1 MLKRTF
7 EIGNFIVCALLLVTV
22 GGARSAIAKPFWAQ
36 VPKINVTLQNLDWED
51 IAAEAYEQPAATA
64 AVLPGAVPTNEIHVF
79 LRDANKCLLHYE
91 GTDRGKDFAPLAVPV
106 ACDSA
111 TDGPM
116 AAITW
121 DSLGRIDLF
130 WFSGT
135 VGKPGTHA
143 SLMHRWTDGSNWY
156 SENLGMTAT
165 TPVSTAA
172 VPTLA
177 AAPTVA
183 SWGSGRLDVFWRDTG
198 NQIRWLGFDRSKK
211 GTAGFTS
218 GGWFDKERVVE
229 SNVTGNPAAV
239 ERATNIID
247 LFWTNASGSLEHEY
261 TGNGGSS
268 WSGIQQLNVAA
279 NTAPSATTWG
289 EKRIDV
295 VYGVDTYTLGHL
307 WIDGGTGS
315 WNPSSEKL
323 VSSSQPV
330 GAIAAVEECGAPMVS
345 IAGGEPLIPAGED
358 LPDRGRAGGAQEV
371 RLFLHQRAADA
382 QEDGQFHPVA
392 VLRVGGAPGRA
403 AGAPDASVDHA
414 GTFDE
419 AVAAIKEAQR
429 RGFRVTTN
437 TTFFNTDT
445 PQTVREV
452 LDFLNDD
459 LRVDQMMI
467 SPAYA
472 YWKAPDQEHFL
483 GAEQTRELFGRRS
496 PAGAASARS
505 STTRRCSWTSWKA
518 RPTSPAPPG
527 GSPATRCSAGSG
539 PAT

>member
-330 GAIAAVEECGAPMVS
+330 GVPVAAAAPSHANRMDVFT
-345 IAGGEPLIPAGED
+345 IPAGTRLSHTLYQESVPGFSGVGEGD
-358 LPDRGRAGGAQEV
+358 NGGNGLWCWASAAISVVDYIAQPNPSL
-371 RLFLHQRAADA
+371 RSC
-382 QEDGQFHPVA
+382 DGVNKELNLTTCCTEPTAPSACLVGGGVEA
-392 VLRVGGAPGRA
+392 VLKAYNVSYQDVQPLDLASLQNSLWVVHKPVISNHYHPEGGGHYVVLVDTYRLH
-403 AGAPDASVDHA
+403 GTDMVVVFGTQFDANWVVPYTDYLRKYYDWWVD
-414 GTFDE
+414 GM
-419 AVAAIKEAQR
+419 
-429 RGFRVTTN
+429 
-437 TTFFNTDT
+437 
-445 PQTVREV
+445 
-452 LDFLNDD
+452 
-459 LRVDQMMI
+459 VDNFAKQ
-467 SPAYA
+467 
-472 YWKAPDQEHFL
+472 
-483 GAEQTRELFGRRS
+483 
-496 PAGAASARS
+496 
-505 STTRRCSWTSWKA
+505 
-518 RPTSPAPPG
+518 
-527 GSPATRCSAGSG
+527 
-539 PAT
+539 